1 MITLNQKHEELTLIA
16 IDGEQAP
23 KYVIANE
30 GATTLI
36 ANENKIYLV
45 LKAGNANPKKQVA
58 NALAKFVGTNK
69 YNVNIDFD
77 AILKLTGVDKT
88 ELFNTIVE
96 TISFVSHKQVNFKK
110 DKDTANVVYNI
121 LTAEDFSKVYEL
133 AKIKT
138 EFINFARDL
147 QDTPPNLG
155 TAIDL
160 ADKIVDAAKEIKNL
174 KITVLNKKDIEKLGM
189 GLLLSVNAGSSVEPR
204 VVVAEYIGDETK
216 PKTALVGKGI
226 TFDSGGY
233 NLKPSQF
240 MEGMKFDMSG
250 AAIMLSTVM
259 ALAKAEAKT
268 NVVGVG
274 CFTDN
279 RIGSTATLPESVI
292 TSMNGL
298 TVEINNTDAEG
309 RLVLA
314 DGITYAIREKAATRV
329 IEASTLTGAIT
340 IALGRWATGTFTH
353 DDALWNE
360 LEGFSKITGEQLW
373 RMPIFSEHLEK
384 VKKDTV
390 IADLTNAAKGREA
403 GSSTAAAFLNEFAEG
418 KPFVHLDIAGTADVS
433 ERGTGV
439 MLKTLFE
446 MLSK

>member
-1 MITLNQKHEELTLIA
+1 MITLNQKHEELTLVA
-16 IDGEQAP
+16 INGEQAP
-23 KYVIANE
+23 KFVVANE

-45 LKAGNANPKKQVA
+45 LKPGNANPRKQVI
-58 NALAKFVGTNK
+58 NALTKFVGSNK
-69 YNVNIDFD
+69 YNVNVDFD
-77 AILKLTGVDKT
+77 SILKVTGVDKI
-88 ELFNTIVE
+88 ELFNTVVE
-96 TISFVSHKQVNFKK
+96 TLSFVSHKQVNFKK
-110 DKDTANVVYNI
+110 DKDTTDVIYNI
-121 LTAEDFSKVYEL
+121 VSAEDFGKTFEM

-155 TAIDL
+155 TAVDL
-160 ADKIVDAAKEIKNL
+160 ADKIADAAKEIKNL
-174 KITVLNKKDIEKLGM
+174 KVTVLTKKDIEKLGM

-204 VVVAEYIGDETK
+204 VVVAEYVGDESK

-268 NVVGVG
+268 NVVAVG

-279 RIGSTATLPESVI
+279 RIGATATLPESVI

-314 DGITYAIREKAATRV
+314 DGITYAIREKHATRV

-340 IALGRWATGTFTH
+340 IALGHWATGTFTH
-353 DDALWNE
+353 DDALWQE
-360 LEGFSKITGEQLW
+360 LEGISKFTGEQLW
-373 RMPIFSEHLEK
+373 RMPIFPEHLEK

-418 KPFVHLDIAGTADVS
+418 KPFVHLDIAGTADIA

-446 MLSK
+446 MLNK